1 LVRVVKELQKVRS
14 LCRQNIVAMVH
25 AMSQL
30 VVVVVMV
37 LFLALGVKAE
47 EIQPR
52 FELQRETAR
61 RTAEVKPHMS
71 VEDLKYREDSYVY
84 DATQL
89 QTNSFATWIPPDSSA
104 TEGKKY
110 NAAQPNYVYD
120 ATKTVSTAAN
130 GRPEYVYDATEGL
143 QNRFA
148 TLPPEAVGRRETSTP
163 GSTTKFDNGG
173 GQAEYVFDAR
183 SQASPRH
190 FAYRFSA
197 SGHGGRPVNT
207 FGDNSY
213 HTDNPADDA
222 VYAQFDFQNSQS
234 TDDPTVSYGNT
245 SPVFASRNGN
255 QHNAPGG
262 HGGCANM

>member
-1 LVRVVKELQKVRS
+1 MRVVKGLQKVRS
-14 LCRQNIVAMVH
+14 LRTQNIVAMVH

-30 VVVVVMV
+30 VVVVVAVMV

-71 VEDLKYREDSYVY
+71 GEDSYVY

-110 NAAQPNYVYD
+110 NVAAQPNYVYD

-130 GRPEYVYDATEGL
+130 ARPEYVYDATEGL

-148 TLPPEAVGRRETSTP
+148 TLPPEAVGRRKTSTP

-173 GQAEYVFDAR
+173 GGQAEYVFDAR
-183 SQASPRH
+183 SQAPPRH

-197 SGHGGRPVNT
+197 SGHSGRPVNT

-234 TDDPTVSYGNT
+234 TDDPTVSYGST

>member
-1 LVRVVKELQKVRS
+1 
-14 LCRQNIVAMVH
+14 MVH

-30 VVVVVMV
+30 VVVVAVVMV
-37 LFLALGVKAE
+37 FFLGLGVKAE
-47 EIQPR
+47 EFRPR
-52 FELQRETAR
+52 FELQRDPAR
-61 RTAEVKPHMS
+61 RTAEVKPHMG

-89 QTNSFATWIPPDSSA
+89 QTNSFATRIQADSSA

-120 ATKTVSTAAN
+120 ATKTGTTAAN
-130 GRPEYVYDATEGL
+130 ARAEYVYDATEGF

-148 TLPPEAVGRRETSTP
+148 TLPPEAVGKRKTSTL
-163 GSTTKFDNGG
+163 GSTTKFDYGG
-173 GQAEYVFDAR
+173 GQAEYVYDAR
-183 SQASPRH
+183 SQASPRD

-197 SGHGGRPVNT
+197 AGHGGRPVNT

-222 VYAQFDFQNSQS
+222 VYSQFDLQNSQS
-234 TDDPTVSYGNT
+234 TDDPTVSYGST
-245 SPVFASRNGN
+245 SPVFASRSGN
-255 QHNAPGG
+255 QHNAPGV

>member
-1 LVRVVKELQKVRS
+1 MRS
-14 LCRQNIVAMVH
+14 LRRQDTVAMVH

-30 VVVVVMV
+30 VVAVVMV

-47 EIQPR
+47 GFWSR
-52 FELQRETAR
+52 FELQRGPAR
-61 RTAEVKPHMS
+61 RTAEVKPHLS
-71 VEDLKYREDSYVY
+71 VEDLKYREESYVY

-89 QTNSFATWIPPDSSA
+89 QTNSFATRIPPDASA

-110 NAAQPNYVYD
+110 NAAAQPNYVYD

-130 GRPEYVYDATEGL
+130 ARPEYVYDATEGF

-148 TLPPEAVGRRETSTP
+148 TLPREAAGRRKTSTP
-163 GSTTKFDNGG
+163 GSAMKFDNGG

-183 SQASPRH
+183 SQASPRG
-190 FAYRFSA
+190 FAYRFSVA
-197 SGHGGRPVNT
+197 GHSGRPVNT

-222 VYAQFDFQNSQS
+222 VYSQFDFQNSQS
-234 TDDPTVSYGNT
+234 TDDPTVSYGST
-245 SPVFASRNGN
+245 SPVFASRSGN